1 MLLYLSLGSNLGA
14 RKSYIEQALRALE
27 EHIGVLLKC
36 SSLYETAPWGFNSEH
51 GFLNAVALFETTLSP
66 LHILDITQDI
76 ERRLGRTQKTTSD
89 GYHDRTIDIDLLFCD
104 NAIVAEPRLTLPHPL
119 LEKRRFVLEP
129 LAEIAPHLQHPI
141 SGLTVKEM
149 LTTLNQ
155 PSIELLAEAS
165 ASELEAI
172 NRLLPQLSSSAKA
185 LSIEALKALIAS
197 PHTFIY
203 IIKDESH
210 ATQGMASLCL
220 CTSPTGTKAWVE
232 DVVVEKEC
240 RGRGYARALLQHLK
254 QESKRLGVKSLNLT
268 SRPERQAAN
277 ALYRSEGFELRTTN
291 VYRLRD

>member
-104 NAIVAEPRLTLPHPL
+104 NAIIADPRLTLPHPL

-185 LSIEALKALIAS
+185 LSAEALKALIAS

>member
-36 SSLYETAPWGFNSEH
+36 SSLYETAPWGFSSEH

-104 NAIVAEPRLTLPHPL
+104 NAIIAEPRLTLPHPL

-185 LSIEALKALIAS
+185 LSAEALKALIAS

-203 IIKDESH
+203 IIKDENH

-220 CTSPTGTKAWVE
+220 CASPTGTKAWVE
-232 DVVVEKEC
+232 DVVVDKEC

-254 QESKRLGVKSLNLT
+254 QESKRLGAKSLNLT

>member
-104 NAIVAEPRLTLPHPL
+104 NAIIAEPRLTLPHPL

-254 QESKRLGVKSLNLT
+254 QESKRLGAKSLNLT

>member
-1 MLLYLSLGSNLGA
+1 MQLYLSLGSNLGA

-27 EHIGVLLKC
+27 ERIGALFKC
-36 SSLYETAPWGFNSEH
+36 SSLYETAPWGFCSEH

-66 LHILDITQDI
+66 LQILDITQDI
-76 ERRLGRTQKTTSD
+76 ERLLGRSQKTGSD
-89 GYHDRTIDIDLLFCD
+89 GYQDRTIDIDLLFCD
-104 NAIVAEPRLTLPHPL
+104 NAVIAEPRLTLPHPL

-129 LAEIAPHLQHPI
+129 LAEIAPALQHPV

-149 LTTLNQ
+149 LAALNR
-155 PSIELLAEAS
+155 PSIERLAEAS
-165 ASELEAI
+165 AAELEAI
-172 NRLLPQLSSSAKA
+172 NRLLPQLSSNAKPLSA
-185 LSIEALKALIAS
+185 EALNALIAS
-197 PHTFIY
+197 PYTFIY
-203 IIKDESH
+203 IIKDENR

-220 CTSPTGTKAWVE
+220 CASPTGTKAWVE
-232 DVVVEKEC
+232 DVVVDKDC

-254 QESKRLGVKSLNLT
+254 QESRRLGAKSLNLT

>member
-104 NAIVAEPRLTLPHPL
+104 NAIIAEPRLTLPHPL

-185 LSIEALKALIAS
+185 LSAEALKALIAS

-203 IIKDESH
+203 IIKDENH

>member
-155 PSIELLAEAS
+155 PGIELLAEAS
-165 ASELEAI
+165 DSELEAI

-185 LSIEALKALIAS
+185 LSAEALKALIAS

-203 IIKDESH
+203 IIKDENH

-220 CTSPTGTKAWVE
+220 CASPTGTKAWVE
-232 DVVVEKEC
+232 DVVVDKEC

-254 QESKRLGVKSLNLT
+254 QESKRLGAKSLNLT